1 MGADFLSFAAFRA
14 FGRLACK
21 RGFRYPSPN
30 PSCALTSLT
39 IATISRESF
48 MSEPVYIVNG
58 ARTPMGGLMGELSSL
73 SAVNLGEVAI
83 RAALDKANVNGADV
97 NEVIMGCVLPSG
109 LRQGPARQAAIDA
122 GIPDTV
128 GATTINKLCG
138 SGMKSV
144 MLAHDLIKAG
154 TNEIMVA
161 GGMESMSNAPYLLPK
176 ARGGLR
182 MGHGELQ
189 DCMFTDGLE
198 DAKTGRLMGA
208 FAQDVADQYQL
219 TREAMDDYA
228 IGSLTKANAAIAS
241 GALQAEMASVTVK
254 TRQGEIMID
263 TDEQPGN
270 ANLEK
275 IPQLRPAFKPDGTV
289 TAANSSSISD
299 GASALVL
306 ASEQAVNAKGL
317 KPIAK
322 ILGHTTHS
330 RHPSEFTL
338 APIDAIKNL
347 MHRLEWQADDVDLF
361 EINEAFAMVTMLAIK
376 EVGLDPDRV
385 NIHGGACAQGHPI
398 GSTGSRIIVSLVHAL
413 KLKGLKRGIASLCIG
428 GGEATAV
435 AVELV

>member
-1 MGADFLSFAAFRA
+1 
-14 FGRLACK
+14 
-21 RGFRYPSPN
+21 
-30 PSCALTSLT
+30 
-39 IATISRESF
+39 
-48 MSEPVYIVNG
+48 MSDAVYIIDG
-58 ARTPMGGLMGELSSL
+58 ARTPMGGLMGELSTL

-83 RAALDKANVNGADV
+83 RSALEKSNLSGDEID
-97 NEVIMGCVLPSG
+97 EVIMGCVLPSG

-122 GIPDTV
+122 GIPDSV

-144 MLAHDLIKAG
+144 MLSHDLIRAG
-154 TNEIMVA
+154 TNQVMVA

-208 FAQDVADQYQL
+208 FAQDVADQHQL
-219 TREAMDDYA
+219 TREAMDEYA
-228 IGSLTKANAAIAS
+228 IGSLRRAMAAIES
-241 GALQAEMASVTVK
+241 GALTAEIAPVTVK
-254 TRQGEIMID
+254 HRKGETIID

-270 ANLEK
+270 ANIDK
-275 IPQLRPAFKPDGTV
+275 IPQLKPAFKADGTV

-306 ASEQAVNAKGL
+306 ASETAVAEKGL
-317 KPIAK
+317 KPMAK

-338 APIDAIKNL
+338 APIDAIKTL
-347 MHRLEWQADDVDLF
+347 LDRLNWQASDVDLF

-376 EVGLDPDRV
+376 EVGIDPDKV
-385 NIHGGACAQGHPI
+385 NVNGGACAQGHPI

-413 KLKGLKRGIASLCIG
+413 KRRGLNRGIASLCIG